1 MSNGYPLHTLYLGR
15 IPRCIRL
22 STYVRGAFYPMF
34 LVVLETLTGG
44 RFEKGV
50 MMNCNGYPTHSA
62 HHPSHSSP
70 MITSPSFGLPFKTN
84 PLHALVLSSNASCMM
99 VTYHSVTSLRYTAL
113 SPIHS
118 LLSSLSDGIDYVLRS
133 CGEVLTG
140 KRRNVCISPV
150 SDETVRAYSS
160 MDGFRSMAFM
170 YLCLYLIKQ
179 EQHVVVSLY
188 EDAKSVVNVGDL
200 GCIITVD
207 TMVILFTDQ
216 LVEVSNE
223 ACKCSSDGLTS
234 SSVNAC
240 EKNNRAVVDG
250 FDDRFVSLME
260 ASVNGFESC
269 NLIVIESSKSLM
281 DSFLE
286 GCDASFTSNL
296 DSFSL
301 LEEVPA
307 EDFDCYFEFFSR
319 DELDSSLLFEDEY
332 GCYV

>member
-1 MSNGYPLHTLYLGR
+1 
-15 IPRCIRL
+15 
-22 STYVRGAFYPMF
+22 MF

-50 MMNCNGYPTHSA
+50 MMNCNGYHAYSA
-62 HHPSHSSP
+62 HQPSHSSP
-70 MITSPSFGLPFKTN
+70 MIPSPSSGLPLKTN
-84 PLHALVLSSNASCMM
+84 PLHTFVSSPDASYMM
-99 VTYHSVTSLRYTAL
+99 TAYHSVTSLRYTVL
-113 SPIHS
+113 FSVRSPLHS
-118 LLSSLSDGIDYVLRS
+118 SKKSIDYVLRS
-133 CGEVLTG
+133 YGEVPITE
-140 KRRNVCISPV
+140 KRNACISPV
-150 SDETVRAYSS
+150 LDESVSACSS
-160 MDGFRSMAFM
+160 MEGLRSIAF
-170 YLCLYLIKQ
+170 LRGCLYLS
-179 EQHVVVSLY
+179 EHVQYIIVSLY
-188 EDAKSVVNVGDL
+188 EDAKYVVCVGGP

-207 TMVILFTDQ
+207 TTVILFAGQ
-216 LVEVSNE
+216 LVEVSNGVCE
-223 ACKCSSDGLTS
+223 WSSDGLIS

-240 EKNNRAVVDG
+240 EKTNQAVVDG

-260 ASVNGFESC
+260 ASANGFESC

-281 DSFLE
+281 NSFSE
-286 GCDASFTSNL
+286 DYDASFTSNL

>member
-1 MSNGYPLHTLYLGR
+1 
-15 IPRCIRL
+15 
-22 STYVRGAFYPMF
+22 
-34 LVVLETLTGG
+34 
-44 RFEKGV
+44 
-50 MMNCNGYPTHSA
+50 MNCNGCTGYSA

-70 MITSPSFGLPFKTN
+70 MITSPYSGFPFKTN
-84 PLHALVLSSNASCMM
+84 LLHAPVLSSNASYMM
-99 VTYHSVTSLRYTAL
+99 TAYHSVTSLRYTVL

-118 LLSSLSDGIDYVLRS
+118 PLHSLSNGIDYVLHS
-133 CGEVLTG
+133 YGEVLTG
-140 KRRNVCISPV
+140 KRKNGCIFPV

-160 MDGFRSMAFM
+160 MDGFRSMALM
-170 YLCLYLIKQ
+170 YWCLYLIKQ
-179 EQHVVVSLY
+179 EQHVVVSFY
-188 EDAKSVVNVGDL
+188 RDAKSVVDAGDS

-223 ACKCSSDGLTS
+223 ACECSSDGLIS
-234 SSVNAC
+234 SSMNAC
-240 EKNNRAVVDG
+240 GKNNRAVVDG

-260 ASVNGFESC
+260 ASANGFESC

-281 DSFLE
+281 NSFSE
-286 GCDASFTSNL
+286 DYDASFTSNL